1 MKLNVAVTSTFAAPV
16 QRAVSPQPS
25 AAERIP
31 SFSSQ
36 SSLQDG
42 LKLYSRAEEN
52 ARELNGRFDCMTT
65 TTLGFVSVAI
75 FDCSKW
81 VIEKARV
88 VYRDP
93 SLSLGISTI

>member
-1 MKLNVAVTSTFAAPV
+1 MKLNVAVTRTFAAPV
-16 QRAVSPQPS
+16 RRAVSPQPS

-52 ARELNGRFDCMTT
+52 ARELNGRFGMTA
-65 TTLGFVSVAI
+65 TLGFVSVAI